1 VTNAPPRTLGE
12 LYAAA
17 CAAIDRFEP
26 HEAHAAAQRGALIV
40 DIRSDTSR
48 ARDGVVPGACH
59 IPRTVLEW
67 RVAPDSAWRSPHVGG
82 PEQSLILLCDHGFSS
97 ALAAAGLR
105 ALGLAGTGD
114 VIDGFVGWRAAG
126 LPVAPAP
133 PPFDGVPGTAPP
145 DPG

>member
-1 VTNAPPRTLGE
+1 MDPAGPRTLE
-12 LYAAA
+12 QLYAAA
-17 CAAIDRFEP
+17 CASIDRFEP
-26 HEAHAAAQRGALIV
+26 LDAYRATGRGALIV

-67 RVAPDSAWRSPHVGG
+67 RAAPDSPWRNPHLGG
-82 PEQSLILLCDHGFSS
+82 PEQQLILLCDHGYSS
-97 ALAAAGLR
+97 ALAAATLR
-105 ALGLAGTGD
+105 GLGLLSTGD
-114 VIDGFVGWRAAG
+114 VIDGFVGWRTAG

-133 PPFDGVPGTAPP
+133 APFDGVPGTAPP